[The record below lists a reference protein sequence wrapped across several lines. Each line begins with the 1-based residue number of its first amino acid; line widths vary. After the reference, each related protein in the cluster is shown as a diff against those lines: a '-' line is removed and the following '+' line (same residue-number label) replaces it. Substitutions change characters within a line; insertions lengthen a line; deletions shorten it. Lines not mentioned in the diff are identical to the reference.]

1 MYRLLKKRTKKTGLS
16 PGSLIPIGESFS
28 QTIKFSI
35 IEYSESEFIEKDN
48 VPLEEC
54 ISYLSTSSM
63 TWIQVFGV
71 HDPAIISALGK
82 SFNIHPL
89 VMEDVLNT
97 SQRPK
102 LEEYQEQVYIVA
114 RFLEY
119 DEEHHQ
125 IRDEQ
130 VSLVFG
136 ESLVISFVEKER
148 EKDIFTP
155 IKERLRQ
162 ANNRIRKQ
170 RGDYLAYALLDTIID
185 HYFIVLEKVDFNLDR
200 LEEELVHS
208 PRTET
213 LQSIQQAKRE
223 VVVLRRSIWP
233 IRDVITRFQKIEP
246 PLVNSHTQFFLR
258 DVYDHII
265 QDIDIIEGFR
275 DVVSGMLDI
284 YMSNINF
291 RTNEIMKVL
300 TIVSTIFVPLTFI
313 TSIYGMNFD
322 YMPELRFYLGYPIM
336 MGVMA
341 ILSFCMLYYF
351 RRQKWL

>member
-1 MYRLLKKRTKKTGLS
+1 
-16 PGSLIPIGESFS
+16 
-28 QTIKFSI
+28 
-35 IEYSESEFIEKDN
+35 
-48 VPLEEC
+48 
-54 ISYLSTSSM
+54 
-63 TWIQVFGV
+63 
-71 HDPAIISALGK
+71 
-82 SFNIHPL
+82 
-89 VMEDVLNT
+89 
-97 SQRPK
+97 
-102 LEEYQEQVYIVA
+102 
-114 RFLEY
+114 
-119 DEEHHQ
+119 
-125 IRDEQ
+125 
-130 VSLVFG
+130 
-136 ESLVISFVEKER
+136 
-148 EKDIFTP
+148 
-155 IKERLRQ
+155 
-162 ANNRIRKQ
+162 
-170 RGDYLAYALLDTIID
+170 
-185 HYFIVLEKVDFNLDR
+185 VLEKVDFNLDR